1 MKNRFNILLIILSL
15 LPPLIS
21 EGMLQILGMSEMALC
36 ILQILDCMWIVALYL
51 LCRQKPSLPMVILAV
66 IYGTVF
72 CSALFHGVIKSA
84 VGNFAGGLAMCLV
97 FDFWLKRDYQIFM
110 KIAQIMLVA
119 VVLGNLATVLIF
131 PEGMYQTAIYS
142 NNWLLGHKNG
152 HFAYTMNA
160 LLFTVI
166 QSYRKKG
173 HIGLWDLVLMA
184 LCCLS
189 LYLTDALMG
198 LFMTLAFSLLAVVLI
213 NRTHRRN
220 VRFLLRLFDLR
231 TMIAGT
237 LVVFFVAILMNRIP
251 GLLSAVTT
259 VSNALGRK
267 TPFNG
272 RLPIW
277 NAAMELI
284 GQSPLL
290 GYGIVPG
297 ERFVELSG
305 LQGGTHAH
313 NYILNLLIMGGMVCL
328 MEHVVLYAV
337 TIRRLNQNRH
347 FGSYAMSAVIGLYFF
362 AGITNVNFYS
372 ELFNPLFVLAWYVS
386 GNCVAGTNGTVKRIY
401 KWH

>member
-21 EGMLQILGMSEMALC
+21 EGMLQLLGMSATALC
-36 ILQILDCMWIVALYL
+36 VLQILDCLWIVALYL

-72 CSALFHGVIKSA
+72 CSALFHGAIRSA

-152 HFAYTMNA
+152 HFAYAMNA

-173 HIGLWDLVLMA
+173 QIGLEDLVLMA

-198 LFMTLAFSLLAVVLI
+198 LFMTLAFSLLAVLLI

-231 TMIAGT
+231 TMIAAT
-237 LVVFFVAILMNRIP
+237 IVVFFVAIMMNRIP
-251 GLLSAVTT
+251 GLFSAVTAI
-259 VSNALGRK
+259 SNALGRK

-284 GQSPLL
+284 RQSPLV

-297 ERFVELSG
+297 ERFVEMSG

-313 NYILNLLIMGGMVCL
+313 NYILNLLIMGGAVCL
-328 MEHVVLYAV
+328 LEHVLLYAV

-372 ELFNPLFVLAWYVS
+372 ELFNPLFVLAWYVA

-401 KWH
+401 KWY